1 MQTASQQP
9 DWREADEFG
18 QVLKFPQRRAGTSVI
33 SGMTASD
40 LAHEPFDALARYEQ
54 DEPLDNG
61 TRMLM
66 NVIAVGIATFL
77 VAAGVWVADV
87 ISDVDRIQDCVM
99 QGRINCA
106 PIQLPITNRQ

>member
-9 DWREADEFG
+9 DWRETSEFG
-18 QVLKFPQRRAGTSVI
+18 QVLQFPQRRTPLI
-33 SGMTASD
+33 SGIAATDLTA
-40 LAHEPFDALARYEQ
+40 EPFDALARYEQ
-54 DEPLDNG
+54 DEPPDDR
-61 TRMLM
+61 TRTLM
-66 NVIAVGIATFL
+66 NVVAVGIAAFL

-106 PIQLPITNRQ
+106 PIQLPIPNRQ

>member
-1 MQTASQQP
+1 MQTASQRP
-9 DWREADEFG
+9 DWREASEFG
-18 QVLKFPQRRAGTSVI
+18 QVLQFPQRRTGTPPI
-33 SGMTASD
+33 SGVAASD
-40 LAHEPFDALARYEQ
+40 LAREPFDALARYEE
-54 DEPLDNG
+54 DEPLNDG

-66 NVIAVGIATFL
+66 NVIGVGIATFL

-106 PIQLPITNRQ
+106 PIQLPIPNQQ